1 MPGPSDDIP
10 RWQPP
15 ESLDDVPR
23 WEPPPPSPSH
33 DVPRWEPPAAP
44 VETPRRREPPAPR
57 RREPP
62 PSPTPRR
69 APAAPAPGG
78 APPPSSRL
86 PARPASW
93 WRRHPWAVVWALVLI
108 APFAVFALRLLDES
122 GHDGL
127 LAPVTWVLGALFV
140 AALVGAVVPTI
151 RRSVART
158 VLGVAGALVALF
170 ILMAPLIRVTLD
182 HTPCPPRAGVDLGV
196 PAAVGV
202 LASWERGETD
212 DTGWRGGTAAPGWR
226 ERVRE
231 TKLIDY
237 QLVDSGCWERVA
249 PVDVTRTWHE
259 FRVTIETGAREPLS
273 KVVVVHTAAERGDW
287 KITSVEEPLP

>member
-1 MPGPSDDIP
+1 MPGPSDDVP

-23 WEPPPPSPSH
+23 WEPPPPSD
-33 DVPRWEPPAAP
+33 DVPRWEPRAAP
-44 VETPRRREPPAPR
+44 VEAPR
-57 RREPP
+57 R
-62 PSPTPRR
+62 SPTPRR
-69 APAAPAPGG
+69 APAAPKPGG

-93 WRRHPWAVVWALVLI
+93 WRRHPWAIVWALVLI
-108 APFAVFALRLLDES
+108 APFAVYALRLLDES
-122 GHDGL
+122 GYDGL
-127 LAPVTWVLGALFV
+127 LAPVAWVLVAQFV
-140 AALVGAVVPTI
+140 AALVGAVLPTI

-170 ILMAPLIRVTLD
+170 ILLAPLIRVTLD

-196 PAAVGV
+196 PAAVGA

-212 DTGWRGGTAAPGWR
+212 DTGWRGGTPASGWR
-226 ERVRE
+226 ERVRD

-259 FRVTIETGAREPLS
+259 FRVTIETGEREPLS

-287 KITSVEEPLP
+287 KITSVEGPLP

>member
-1 MPGPSDDIP
+1 MPGPSDDVP

-15 ESLDDVPR
+15 ESPDDVPR
-23 WEPPPPSPSH
+23 WEPPPPSR
-33 DVPRWEPPAAP
+33 DVPRWEPPVAP
-44 VETPRRREPPAPR
+44 VEAPR
-57 RREPP
+57 WEAR

-69 APAAPAPGG
+69 ASAAPVRRA
-78 APPPSSRL
+78 APPPSSGRL
-86 PARPASW
+86 TRRASW
-93 WRRHPWAVVWALVLI
+93 WRRHPWAIVWALVLV

-122 GHDGL
+122 GYEGL
-127 LAPVTWVLGALFV
+127 LAPVAWGLAALFV

-158 VLGVAGALVALF
+158 VLGVAGVLVALV

>member
-1 MPGPSDDIP
+1 M
-10 RWQPP
+10 
-15 ESLDDVPR
+15 
-23 WEPPPPSPSH
+23 
-33 DVPRWEPPAAP
+33 A
-44 VETPRRREPPAPR
+44 
-57 RREPP
+57 
-62 PSPTPRR
+62 
-69 APAAPAPGG
+69 
-78 APPPSSRL
+78 
-86 PARPASW
+86 
-93 WRRHPWAVVWALVLI
+93 
-108 APFAVFALRLLDES
+108 
-122 GHDGL
+122 
-127 LAPVTWVLGALFV
+127 WVLVALFV
-140 AALVGAVVPTI
+140 AALVGAVLPTI

-196 PAAVGV
+196 PAAVGA

-237 QLVDSGCWERVA
+237 QLVDSGCWERMA

-259 FRVTIETGAREPLS
+259 FRVTIETGEREPLS

-287 KITSVEEPLP
+287 KITSVEGPLP